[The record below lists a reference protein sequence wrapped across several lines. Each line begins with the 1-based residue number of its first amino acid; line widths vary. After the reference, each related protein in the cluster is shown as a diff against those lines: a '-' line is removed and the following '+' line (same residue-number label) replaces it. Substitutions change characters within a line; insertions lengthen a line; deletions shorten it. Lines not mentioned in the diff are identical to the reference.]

1 MQYKLNTLYS
11 TDQAFN
17 GDVITNDEEKYMG
30 RLYILTTSDS
40 KLLNLGIKEEW
51 FLAYAG
57 ADFLISGHINNED
70 KWSLS
75 AYKSLEP
82 SFVYTNQSNI
92 FDQVFSQEY
101 MQEIAYLREEEFLT
115 ISQRINQ
122 SDDFSSNEDNESDV
136 SKPKIITQM
145 EGSWYI
151 HPENIDTLRHL
162 ILRSSLD
169 ELLSLEQQQGEAI
182 EMDLNQASS
191 ENQSTF
197 DNPNTDL
204 KVIMNYFQ
212 RESAPRLDEDELFHA
227 QMNLIERVRDEYQKR
242 NINEFA
248 FVPFGN
254 ITIHDEDNYF
264 VLRDS
269 SDEHTI
275 FVATFE
281 AEIIQRLND
290 VDSLKIEMILNQ
302 LEIEDYRRA
311 RDISKQEKEVI
322 NESNKNINQQHE
334 IEYGA

>member
-11 TDQAFN
+11 TEQAFN
-17 GDVITNDEEKYMG
+17 GDVRTSDEEKYMG

-101 MQEIAYLREEEFLT
+101 VQEIAYLREEEFVT
-115 ISQRINQ
+115 ISQRTNQ
-122 SDDFSSNEDNESDV
+122 SDDFNDEDKDESSIN
-136 SKPKIITQM
+136 KLKINQQP
-145 EGSWYI
+145 GQLYI
-151 HPENIDTLRHL
+151 RPENIDVLNNL
-162 ILRSSLD
+162 ILNSDFD
-169 ELLSLEQQQGEAI
+169 ELYPFTQDQKDVI
-182 EMDLNQASS
+182 EMGVTQSPSLTQSAS
-191 ENQSTF
+191 ENS
-197 DNPNTDL
+197 NTDL
-204 KVIMNYFQ
+204 KIIMNYFQ
-212 RESAPRLDEDELFHA
+212 RESAPRLDEDELFDA
-227 QMNLIERVRDEYQKR
+227 QVNLIERVKDECQKR
-242 NINEFA
+242 NISEFD

-264 VLRDS
+264 VLRDPE
-269 SDEHTI
+269 DEHTI

-281 AEIIQRLND
+281 AEIIQGFND
-290 VDSLKIEMILNQ
+290 VDALKIEMILNQ

-311 RDISKQEKEVI
+311 RDISKQEKEVR